1 MTIEQPEGGDQYQ
14 GIVPLV
20 AARLSDCLEQ
30 YFERSEQLPSRM
42 MLAATPDRAAGLLLQ
57 RVALGASESAAEIA
71 EADDAWHRLGLLA
84 GTVSARELLDT
95 PCRELLGRLFPED
108 DIRLFEG
115 TPVFFQCSCSRER
128 VAGILQALGGD
139 EVGNCSASAATS
151 RCAANSAIAPG
162 ASMRSM
168 SRASSRQARRGR
180 LRREFT
186 SPCIL
191 DRMSIRPPVQVSFE
205 FFPPN
210 DESMERTL
218 WASIE
223 RLEPLAPRFVSVTYG
238 ADGSTRDR
246 THRVISRVQRETRL
260 TGAPHLTCIG
270 ASRGEIKDIARSY
283 WDEGI
288 RHIVA
293 LRGDPPAGSGPYAPR
308 KDGFAYAADLV
319 AGLKD
324 VADFEISVAA
334 YPETHPEAL
343 SPQQD
348 LDNLKRKLDAGA
360 ARAITQFFFD
370 TDCFLRFR
378 DACARPRHP
387 GRDGARHP
395 ADHAPPA
402 APEIRGTLR
411 GLGPGWLVERFE
423 GLDDD
428 PETRKMIAASVA
440 IEQVA
445 RLRREGVEE
454 FHFYTLNRA
463 ELTYAIC
470 HALGLRAAA

>member
-1 MTIEQPEGGDQYQ
+1 
-14 GIVPLV
+14 
-20 AARLSDCLEQ
+20 
-30 YFERSEQLPSRM
+30 
-42 MLAATPDRAAGLLLQ
+42 
-57 RVALGASESAAEIA
+57 
-71 EADDAWHRLGLLA
+71 
-84 GTVSARELLDT
+84 
-95 PCRELLGRLFPED
+95 
-108 DIRLFEG
+108 
-115 TPVFFQCSCSRER
+115 
-128 VAGILQALGGD
+128 
-139 EVGNCSASAATS
+139 
-151 RCAANSAIAPG
+151 
-162 ASMRSM
+162 
-168 SRASSRQARRGR
+168 
-180 LRREFT
+180 
-186 SPCIL
+186 
-191 DRMSIRPPVQVSFE
+191 MSIRPSVQVSFE

-210 DESMERTL
+210 DEAMERTL

-293 LRGDPPAGSGPYAPR
+293 LRGDPPAGSGPYAPH

-319 AGLKD
+319 AGLKE

-343 SPQQD
+343 SPQHD
-348 LDNLKRKLDAGA
+348 LENLRRKIDAGA

-370 TDCFLRFR
+370 ADCFLRFR
-378 DACARPRHP
+378 DACADRGIRAAMVP
-387 GRDGARHP
+387 GILPITRLPQLLKFAARCGASV
-395 ADHAPPA
+395 
-402 APEIRGTLR
+402 PE
-411 GLGPGWLVERFE
+411 WLVERFE

-428 PETRKMIAASVA
+428 AETRKMIAASVA